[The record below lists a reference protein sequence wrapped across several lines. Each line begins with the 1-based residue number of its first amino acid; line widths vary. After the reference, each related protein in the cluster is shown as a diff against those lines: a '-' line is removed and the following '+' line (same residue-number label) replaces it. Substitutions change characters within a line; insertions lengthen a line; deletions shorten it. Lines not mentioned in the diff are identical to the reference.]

1 MSDNTH
7 GKFSF
12 SYWYIFQYQKHIQA
26 YKLCLGKK
34 VFTSIK
40 KGESIIENTSLCF
53 KVIFDL

>member
-7 GKFSF
+7 GRFSF
-12 SYWYIFQYQKHIQA
+12 SYWYILQYQKHIQA

-40 KGESIIENTSLCF
+40 KGKSIIENTSL
-53 KVIFDL
+53 